1 MASFGIVAPSDPITG
16 LDVFAAVSPLLG
28 ALIAV
33 GGVVIT
39 VVSNNR
45 RERER
50 LKNEKENRLRDERI
64 GAYRKLL
71 ATTATAHRD
80 NDAVRAIA
88 GTYWEISLLTE
99 SDGLAD
105 AAAEVRK
112 EYAKTARIARQ
123 LLKNEKASSVT
134 DSEKRAEYEQA
145 ATKAQAATARFLELA
160 REELGVEG
168 RSVGFRYLEDA
179 TPGEGPA
186 GPEAGTSKP

>member
-1 MASFGIVAPSDPITG
+1 MGSFGLVAPPDPITG
-16 LDVFAAVSPLLG
+16 LDIFAAVSPLLG

-71 ATTATAHRD
+71 AATSGAEANREKV
-80 NDAVRAIA
+80 ASLSEA
-88 GTYWEISLLTE
+88 YSEISLLVGSE
-99 SDGLAD
+99 ELDR
-105 AAAEVRK
+105 AAAQVWVYYGNTHQTGDK
-112 EYAKTARIARQ
+112 MIKNPPQAGASDFAQALHKARIAR
-123 LLKNEKASSVT
+123 E
-134 DSEKRAEYEQA
+134 
-145 ATKAQAATARFLELA
+145 RFVRLA

-168 RSVGFRYLEDA
+168 RSSGWRNLEGS
-179 TPGEGPA
+179 TPGEALPD
-186 GPEAGTSKP
+186 PEGRF